1 MTRPV
6 FLVGSVPYEP
16 AEVFERA
23 GETLRGLVGRIPDG
37 ELKGWLPAA
46 DFREMAGVVEG
57 RGESIS
63 GPPFNKTVRAAEGQ
77 DIRALRFDTL
87 HYAPNAIASYAL
99 FRQAKAEGKVEP
111 GVRFQ
116 VSIPTPFT
124 GLITWDYDQ
133 LRAIWP
139 VYEAALLGEVTKM
152 MAAIP
157 PEDLAISWDCC
168 EFVMTLANP
177 HAPERWS
184 MEELAAGVA
193 RCLDATPAPAE
204 AGLHF
209 CYGGYNSAGT
219 GDDPLDRKIEDTGL
233 MVDFFHAIR
242 DATRRPI
249 NWLHMP
255 VPRQREDDGYFAP
268 LDRLQPAAETELYL
282 GLIYLEDGLE
292 GTRRKVEAACRHLHG
307 FGVAAACGLNNPG
320 ASSREGHTQ
329 EMLEQ
334 HRLVA
339 EAL

>member
-16 AEVFERA
+16 AEVFERT
-23 GETLRGLVGRIPDG
+23 GSSLKGLVGRIPDG

-46 DFREMAGVVEG
+46 DFPKMAGVTAG
-57 RGESIS
+57 RGQSIS
-63 GPPFNKTVRAAEGQ
+63 GPPFNTTVRAADGQ
-77 DIRALRFDTL
+77 DIGALNFDTL
-87 HYAPNAIASYAL
+87 HYAPNAIDSYAA
-99 FRQAKAEGKVEP
+99 FKAAKAAGKVEP

-133 LRAIWP
+133 LRQVWP
-139 VYEAALLGEVTKM
+139 VYETALLREV
-152 MAAIP
+152 ARIVDAIP
-157 PEDLAISWDCC
+157 AEDLAISWDCC

-177 HAPERWS
+177 HAPEKWS

-193 RCLDATPAPAE
+193 RCLDAIPEPAE
-204 AGLHF
+204 AGLHL

-219 GDDPLDRKIEDTGL
+219 GGDPLDRAIADTGL

-242 DATRRPI
+242 DAAHRPI
-249 NWLHMP
+249 DFLHMP

-268 LDRLQPAAETELYL
+268 LDRLEAGKTQLYL

-292 GTRRKVEAACRHLHG
+292 GTRRKVEAACRHVDA

-320 ASSREGHTQ
+320 ASSRAGHTQ
-329 EMLEQ
+329 EMLDQ

>member
-23 GETLRGLVGRIPDG
+23 GASLKGKIARIPDG

-46 DFREMAGVVEG
+46 DFPKMDGVTAG

-63 GPPFNKTVRAAEGQ
+63 GPPFAKTVRAADGR
-77 DIRALRFDTL
+77 DIGALKFDTL
-87 HYAPNAIASYAL
+87 HYAPNAISSYAA
-99 FRQAKAEGKVEP
+99 FRAAKLAGKVEP
-111 GVRFQ
+111 EVRFQ

-133 LRAIWP
+133 LRAVWP
-139 VYEAALLGEVTKM
+139 VYEKALLAEVAKIA
-152 MAAIP
+152 AAIP

-177 HAPERWS
+177 HAPETWS
-184 MEELAAGVA
+184 MQELAAGVG
-193 RCLDATPAPAE
+193 RCLDAVPAGAE
-204 AGLHF
+204 AGLHL

-219 GDDPLDRKIEDTGL
+219 GDDPLDRKIDDTGL

-242 DATRRPI
+242 DAAHRPI
-249 NWLHMP
+249 DFLHMP
-255 VPRQREDDGYFAP
+255 VPRQREDDAYFKP
-268 LDRLQPAAETELYL
+268 LDRLEAGDTELYL
-282 GLIYLEDGLE
+282 GLIYLEDGLD
-292 GTRRKVEAACRHLHG
+292 GTRRKVDAACRHVHG

-320 ASSREGHTQ
+320 ASSRAGHTQ
-329 EMLEQ
+329 DMLDQ